1 LFLFAVFI
9 WNLIRLLGFLLLSCA
24 RAAARLVLA
33 EELGEKRRSQGS
45 AGKRPEASSWTAA
58 GIISLVS
65 AKA

>member
-1 LFLFAVFI
+1 
-9 WNLIRLLGFLLLSCA
+9 LGFLLLSCA